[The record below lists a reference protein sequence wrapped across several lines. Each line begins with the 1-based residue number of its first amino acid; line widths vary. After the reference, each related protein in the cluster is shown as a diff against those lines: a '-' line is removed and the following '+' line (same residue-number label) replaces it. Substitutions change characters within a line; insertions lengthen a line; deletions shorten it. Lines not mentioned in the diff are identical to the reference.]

1 MQQENLKKY
10 REKYVSLLRS
20 TDREGIDSLIRWL
33 EEESDFFSA
42 PASSKTH
49 GAYEG
54 GLLVHSLSVYSIL
67 KNFSKNIP
75 DARED
80 SIIISALLHDI
91 CKANFYVK
99 GVRNVKIPGERRWE
113 EVEVY
118 NIEDTFPFGHG
129 EKSVFLAMR
138 HIRLTDEEALAIRWH
153 MSGYDDAAR
162 SYAGGL
168 TQSAAFTKYPLAA
181 ALAIADMYDTYII
194 DRKKD

>member
-1 MQQENLKKY
+1 MQQNDISKY
-10 REKYVSLLRS
+10 REKYISLLRE
-20 TDREGIDSLIRWL
+20 TGRDGVEGLISWL
-33 EEESDFFSA
+33 DEKSDFFTA
-42 PASSKTH
+42 PASAKTH

-54 GLLVHSLSVYSIL
+54 GLVKHSLSVYSIL

-75 DARED
+75 GARDD

-118 NIEDTFPFGHG
+118 NIDDAFPFGHG

-138 HIRLTDEEALAIRWH
+138 YIDLTDEEALAIRWH

-168 TQSAAFTKYPLAA
+168 SQSAAFTKYPLAA

-194 DRKKD
+194 DRK